1 MSGSV
6 GGHQPA
12 AFIETVVGDKAR
24 LRAGERSADTLIDLV
39 ARPHRV
45 PDAQFVH
52 LPFEKVAIA
61 RGALPADVE
70 WRSALVEG
78 PRSRDRSVQ
87 NTIDIKTLIRAVIG
101 HSHVGPC
108 IQRHCGTRSVPS
120 AGGPETDRPRIAVA
134 QSVVPNLKDV
144 IAVAA
149 AVAAG
154 DNRIASSFLREN
166 RRLKGK

>member
-12 AFIETVVGDKAR
+12 PFIETVVGDKAR
-24 LRAGERSADTLIDLV
+24 FRAGEGSADTLTDLV

-61 RGALPADVE
+61 RRALPADVE
-70 WRSALVEG
+70 RRPALVEA

-87 NTIDIKTLIRAVIG
+87 DTIDIKTLIRAVIG
-101 HSHVGPC
+101 HSHVRPC
-108 IQRHCGTRSVPS
+108 IQRHRGTRSVPS
-120 AGGPETDRPRIAVA
+120 PGCPETDRPRIAIA
-134 QSVVPNLKDV
+134 QAIVPNLKDV

-149 AVAAG
+149 TVAARNNG
-154 DNRIASSFLREN
+154 VASSLLREN
-166 RRLKGK
+166 PRLERK